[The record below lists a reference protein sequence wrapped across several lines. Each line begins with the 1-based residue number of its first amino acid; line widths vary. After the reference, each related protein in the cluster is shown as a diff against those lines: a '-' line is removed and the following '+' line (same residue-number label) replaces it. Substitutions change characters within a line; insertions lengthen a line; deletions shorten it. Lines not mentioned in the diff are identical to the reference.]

1 MSFTNQTK
9 KNTYSGDGVTAAFA
23 FSFPILTETDLLVQI
38 KDTNGTVTSK
48 TITTHYTVSGT
59 GNRTGFTDYAS
70 GTVTFTVGN
79 IPAATDTVIIKRNVP
94 STQETDYTE
103 KGTFPAETHERALD
117 KLTMLHLQQSEDID
131 RSLKVDSAVSGF
143 DGTLP
148 TPVADKFIKID
159 SAGTGLELSDDTSV
173 IGTLSKADGT
183 FYVGD
188 GTTIVAE
195 SGSTARDSLNLG
207 TSDSPQ
213 FTGIEVGHATDTT
226 VTRASAG
233 DLNIEGNI
241 IYRAGGTDVPV
252 TDGGTG
258 ASTAAGARTNLG
270 LVIGT
275 DVQAYDAGLADVAG
289 LTPTDGNVIV
299 GDGANWVAE
308 SGNTART
315 SLGLGTGDNVTF
327 TDVTATG
334 NITVTGTV
342 DGRDVAT
349 DGTKLDGIETAA
361 DVTDETN
368 VKAALDGA
376 TISSATVATGD
387 KVLIQDVDDS
397 DNLKYVTAQS
407 IADLASGSGK
417 VVQVKTYTSNTPIS
431 TTTVLPTDD
440 TIPQITEGT
449 ELATITMTPSD
460 ASNKII
466 ISCSFY
472 ATESGT
478 GNRYP
483 VYALFD
489 GNSDAIQST
498 QGFTTSANHFQ
509 RVHLEWATTAGSTSS
524 RTYSCRG
531 GPGVSG
537 GTLYVIQADGA
548 TGLFSTSD
556 SIVMT
561 VWEVQP

>member
-23 FSFPILTETDLLVQI
+23 FSFPILTATDLLVQI

-59 GNRTGFTDYAS
+59 GNRTGFTDYTS
-70 GTVTFTVGN
+70 GTVTFTAGN
-79 IPAATDTVIIKRNVP
+79 IPASTDTIIIKRNV
-94 STQETDYTE
+94 SATQETDYTE
-103 KGTFPAETHERALD
+103 KGAFPAETHERALD
-117 KLTMLHLQQSEDID
+117 KLTMLHLQQQEDLD
-131 RSLKVDSAVSGF
+131 RSIKTDSAVSGF

-148 TPVADKFIKID
+148 TPVANKFIKID

-173 IGTLSKADGT
+173 IGALSKADGT

-233 DLNIEGNI
+233 DLNVEGNI

-270 LVIGT
+270 L
-275 DVQAYDAGLADVAG
+275 
-289 LTPTDGNVIV
+289 
-299 GDGANWVAE
+299 
-308 SGNTART
+308 
-315 SLGLGTGDNVTF
+315 GTGDNVTF

-334 NITVTGTV
+334 NIAVTGTV

-349 DGTKLDGIETAA
+349 DGTKLDGIEAAA

-397 DNLKYVTAQS
+397 NNLKTVTTQS
-407 IADLASGSGK
+407 IADLAYEEGTWTPNIDSATPGSGRVTVIDYAYYS
-417 VVQVKTYTSNTPIS
+417 VVGDTVTVYAYIRLNT
-431 TTTVLPTDD
+431 L
-440 TIPQITEGT
+440 
-449 ELATITMTPSD
+449 
-460 ASNKII
+460 
-466 ISCSFY
+466 
-472 ATESGT
+472 GT
-478 GNRYP
+478 GGSGEVQISGLPYS
-483 VYALFD
+483 AD
-489 GNSDAIQST
+489 S
-498 QGFTTSANHFQ
+498 SANRFFPVHVAWWSGLNASL
-509 RVHLEWATTAGSTSS
+509 VHLGGLINPGTSYIDL
-524 RTYSCRG
+524 R
-531 GPGVSG
+531 
-537 GTLYVIQADGA
+537 GA
-548 TGLFSTSD
+548 TAATAAVGSALSFST
-556 SIVMT
+556 VMT
-561 VWEVQP
+561 TGSSLIFSATYKKA

>member
-23 FSFPILTETDLLVQI
+23 FSFPILTATDLLVQI

-59 GNRTGFTDYAS
+59 GNRTGFTDYTS
-70 GTVTFTVGN
+70 GTVTFTAGN
-79 IPAATDTVIIKRNVP
+79 IPASTDTIIIKRNV
-94 STQETDYTE
+94 SATQETDYTE
-103 KGTFPAETHERALD
+103 KGAFPAETHERALD
-117 KLTMLHLQQSEDID
+117 KLTMLHLQQQEDLD
-131 RSLKVDSAVSGF
+131 RSIKTDSAVSGF

-148 TPVADKFIKID
+148 TPVANKFIKID

-173 IGTLSKADGT
+173 IGALSKADGT

-233 DLNIEGNI
+233 DLNVEGNI

-334 NITVTGTV
+334 NIAVTGTV

-349 DGTKLDGIETAA
+349 DGTKLDGIEAAA

-397 DNLKYVTAQS
+397 NNLKTVTTQS
-407 IADLASGSGK
+407 IADLAYEEGTWTPNIDSATPGSGRVTLIDYAYYS
-417 VVQVKTYTSNTPIS
+417 VVGD
-431 TTTVLPTDD
+431 TVTVYAYIRL
-440 TIPQITEGT
+440 IT
-449 ELATITMTPSD
+449 L
-460 ASNKII
+460 
-466 ISCSFY
+466 
-472 ATESGT
+472 GT
-478 GNRYP
+478 GGSGEVQISGLPYS
-483 VYALFD
+483 AD
-489 GNSDAIQST
+489 S
-498 QGFTTSANHFQ
+498 SANHFFPVHVAWWSGLNASL
-509 RVHLEWATTAGSTSS
+509 VHLGGLINPGTSYIDL
-524 RTYSCRG
+524 R
-531 GPGVSG
+531 
-537 GTLYVIQADGA
+537 GA
-548 TGLFSTSD
+548 TAATAAVGSALSFST
-556 SIVMT
+556 VMT
-561 VWEVQP
+561 TGSSLIFSATYKKA